1 MVFEGIRG
9 KNYQGDI
16 AIDDIS
22 YVDGDCGTVPA
33 TPSPPAGR
41 AKIEERIIQILYSH
55 DGPVA

>member
-9 KNYQGDI
+9 SNYQGDI

-33 TPSPPAGR
+33 TPSPPTGR
-41 AKIEERIIQILYSH
+41 AKIKDKSMQILCSH
-55 DGPVA
+55 NGRVA